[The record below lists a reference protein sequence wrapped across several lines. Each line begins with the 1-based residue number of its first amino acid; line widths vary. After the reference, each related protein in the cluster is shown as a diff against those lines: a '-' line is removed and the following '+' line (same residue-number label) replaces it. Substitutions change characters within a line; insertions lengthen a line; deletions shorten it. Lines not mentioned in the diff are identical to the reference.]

1 MNSPLHCEN
10 ENTCE
15 ITITENTNENASANT
30 ENVNIYVN
38 DSYENMQDLFSCVC
52 FISLIVMFC
61 ILILFYSFSNE

>member
-15 ITITENTNENASANT
+15 ITITENRNENAAANA

-52 FISLIVMFC
+52 FVSLIIMFC

>member
-15 ITITENTNENASANT
+15 ITITEYRNENAAANA

-52 FISLIVMFC
+52 FVSLIIMFC